1 MEHVTPSE
9 HWGISTGIPP
19 NVTVALKN
27 GWLPLN
33 DSDTDWQVNSV
44 GWVHGLGRDYLLVVL
59 TTHNSTEQYGI
70 DTIDGLAQI
79 LWHQLDP

>member
-1 MEHVTPSE
+1 MGDIGRNTDRRDRRV
-9 HWGISTGIPP
+9 
-19 NVTVALKN
+19 KD

-44 GWVHGLGRDYLLVVL
+44 GWVHGRGRDYLLVVL
-59 TTHNSTEQYGI
+59 TTGNPTEQYGI

-79 LWHQLDP
+79 LWNKLDP